1 MLKTGLPTG
10 QLDICSLNI
19 KLETIKLNNG
29 SGMKALV
36 KFIML
41 NLQITHLL
49 TTEENLW
56 LPMLE
61 PPPPVFQLNSQ
72 KPKENGSSIK

>member
-41 NLQITHLL
+41 NLQITPLQ

-56 LPMLE
+56 LLMLE
-61 PPPPVFQLNSQ
+61 LLPPVFLLNSQ